1 MSHKKGKDVEG
12 NTKVFVYIFR
22 KVTTDGLK
30 KLNSVYMEENNVEE
44 REIEN
49 IFLWIYL
56 MQFGLWN
63 NINIINGY

>member
-30 KLNSVYMEENNVEE
+30 KKLNSIYMEENNVEE
-44 REIEN
+44 R
-49 IFLWIYL
+49 
-56 MQFGLWN
+56 GK
-63 NINIINGY
+63 

>member
-1 MSHKKGKDVEG
+1 
-12 NTKVFVYIFR
+12 
-22 KVTTDGLK
+22 
-30 KLNSVYMEENNVEE
+30 MEENDVEE

-49 IFLWIYL
+49 IFLWMYL

>member
-1 MSHKKGKDVEG
+1 
-12 NTKVFVYIFR
+12 
-22 KVTTDGLK
+22 
-30 KLNSVYMEENNVEE
+30 MEENNVEE

-49 IFLWIYL
+49 TFLWMYL